1 VIRRSSDD
9 DEEGIP
15 FVLDEATGKYVFDVA
30 TALAFVGGGNGYLVR
45 HLNQGSY
52 GSSCDM
58 LRLTDSTNS
67 HQPQII
73 QSGVPVTVLGKQSS
87 YIDGHYTALVVDAPN
102 LVGRFRNLVG
112 ATLVCIS
119 YRTEASVGL
128 PLVMYGGDGN
138 VRIATSAYYQTPR
151 ASAEPPGGGTT
162 AVISGV
168 ADSLNDTL
176 SVVASRAQW
185 DIGKLELFVN
195 GTRQA
200 TGTSVPGVGRCADTD
215 PQSIRNGTY
224 SIGYFNG
231 GLLIPEAV
239 DVDTISSFFTDYYGI

>member
-1 VIRRSSDD
+1 
-9 DEEGIP
+9 
-15 FVLDEATGKYVFDVA
+15 VFDAA
-30 TALAFVGGGNGYLVR
+30 TALAFVGAGNGYLVR

-87 YIDGHYTALVVDAPN
+87 YIDGHYTAVTVDAPN
-102 LVGRFRNLVG
+102 LNGRFRNLAG

-119 YRTEASVGL
+119 YRTEASVGS
-128 PLVMYGGDGN
+128 PLLLYGGDGN
-138 VRIATSAYYQTPR
+138 VRLGTSAYYQTPR
-151 ASAEPPGGGTT
+151 VSVEPPGGGTPIV
-162 AVISGV
+162 ASG
-168 ADSLNDTL
+168 ATNSLNSTL
-176 SVVASRAQW
+176 SVVAARARW
-185 DIGKLELFVN
+185 SEGEVDLIVN
-195 GTRQA
+195 GTSQA
-200 TGTSVPGVGRCADTD
+200 TESLGGSGACADTD
-215 PQSIRNGTY
+215 PTSIRNGTY

-239 DVDTISSFFTDYYGI
+239 DVSGISDFFTGFYGV